1 VVNFNGR
8 GVARNLLR
16 VGRSEIYISSKSLNG
31 TLPNPAFLLDDGA
44 IMHPGAR
51 KEEKSSAHPP
61 GACWATS
68 AALSVALPG
77 TAGALGDKIAEALEG
92 VITAEPRTPYY
103 INSVDGNAARIL
115 GTSSSRLQ
123 GRRLRTIVAGCADE
137 GGLIRKIEW
146 AAGLVGRETSK
157 LSSVT
162 VSAGSEAW
170 PQSSERPVLE
180 WETPDGYCVTV
191 ELALLSELKQL
202 ESAAPNTDLRLQVKL
217 VHRPRLDDSPHEP
230 PRLLV
235 NPVSASP
242 SSDLDKRLDLLCL
255 SKSPCDGALWDT
267 LAPKPGPGAGSCQGR
282 SRRLEQGPW

>member
-1 VVNFNGR
+1 MYLSFS
-8 GVARNLLR
+8 ARR
-16 VGRSEIYISSKSLNG
+16 RCMH
-31 TLPNPAFLLDDGA
+31 P

-51 KEEKSSAHPP
+51 KDAHPSAHPP

-68 AALSVALPG
+68 AALRVALPG
-77 TAGALGDKIAEALEG
+77 TAGALGDKTTEALEG
-92 VITAEPRTPYY
+92 VITAEPRTPFY

-137 GGLIRKIEW
+137 GGLIRKIEC
-146 AAGLVGRETSK
+146 AADLVGRETSK

-170 PQSSERPVLE
+170 PQSSESPVLE

-202 ESAAPNTDLRLQVKL
+202 ESAAPNTADLRLKVKL
-217 VHRPRLDDSPHEP
+217 VHRPRLDDSPHDP
-230 PRLLV
+230 PRLV
-235 NPVSASP
+235 FNPVSASP
-242 SSDLDKRLDLLCL
+242 SSDLDKRLDLLSL
-255 SKSPCDGALWDT
+255 STTPSDGALWDT
-267 LAPKPGPGAGSCQGR
+267 LAPKPGSRFVSGKESKTRAGSVVM
-282 SRRLEQGPW
+282 P